1 MSYILEIEIPV
12 LPKSQTNNFG
22 SHWGRSADKKKWLNL
37 VYYAIKEAKRR
48 PPDEPLQS
56 ASITFTR
63 RSSAQP
69 DYTNLVAS
77 FKPVEDALVTM
88 GVIEDDSPKII
99 GYPTYRWEYAPPKK
113 GGILVKV
120 RETSAVKR

>member
-1 MSYILEIEIPV
+1 MSYVLEIEIPV
-12 LPKSQTNNFG
+12 LPRSQTNNFG

-56 ASITFTR
+56 ATLTFTR

-69 DYTNLVAS
+69 DYDNLVAS
-77 FKPVEDALVTM
+77 TKPVLDAFVRLLV
-88 GVIEDDSPKII
+88 IQDDSPKII
-99 GYPTYRWEYAPPKK
+99 GYPTYAWEYAAPKK
-113 GGILVKV
+113 GGIRV
-120 RETSAVKR
+120 RVEGRL

>member
-1 MSYILEIEIPV
+1 MSYVLEIEIPV

-22 SHWGRSADKKKWLNL
+22 SHWSRRADKKNWLNL

-56 ASITFTR
+56 ATLTFTR
-63 RSSAQP
+63 RSSQEP
-69 DYTNLVAS
+69 DADNLAAS
-77 FKPVEDALVTM
+77 FKPVQDAFQSLK
-88 GVIEDDSPKII
+88 IIHSDSPKII